1 MRHKTRNKKKRED
14 DCQEGIRTATH
25 TRLLKKEEGRG
36 VIDKT
41 GKEGKVLE
49 SGKKRKNVRERKM

>member
-1 MRHKTRNKKKRED
+1 MRRKTRNKKKRRED
-14 DCQEGIRTATH
+14 DCQEGIRLPH
-25 TRLLKKEEGRG
+25 ILDYLKGREGRG

-49 SGKKRKNVRERKM
+49 SGRKGRM